1 MMAQFPTTGSFA
13 ASKMPSPAKRS
24 STSRAGREKA
34 RSPEAPP
41 LPLGDA
47 QVLIRRCHAIAEELN
62 KRGALD
68 LAVPFYR
75 QTIALLLADAAS
87 SPRAEP
93 ACLAQLDAA
102 SLTTFPVQT
111 AEHLPPELDQ
121 HLLALEQDLSKANA
135 LTVRK
140 LLLDIEEQVGQTHP
154 GLIALLAK
162 TYVLEGDF
170 EQSRL
175 RYEQALALA
184 PADPKLIVN
193 TAAAYMAC
201 GDCQSAL
208 NLLRP
213 LARQRQ
219 HITDSSI
226 VRSLLSN
233 LAIAEMEA
241 GSVDAAAS
249 LRVELAGLDPD
260 ALPLQDWLD
269 DARRWSEMGHRQ
281 ETKKLLIA
289 LRAVYP
295 SDRGVLEFLG
305 LLLEELGDFREA
317 ALIYRDLLRPSL
329 TE

>member
-1 MMAQFPTTGSFA
+1 M
-13 ASKMPSPAKRS
+13 
-24 STSRAGREKA
+24 
-34 RSPEAPP
+34 EAPP
-41 LPLGDA
+41 LQPGDA
-47 QVLIRRCHAIAEELN
+47 QVLIGRCHAIAEELN

-75 QTIALLLADAAS
+75 QTIALLLAEASPSLDADQ
-87 SPRAEP
+87 
-93 ACLAQLDAA
+93 ACLAMLDAA
-102 SLTTFPVQT
+102 SQAAGPTTFT
-111 AEHLPPELDQ
+111 APTAKRLPPELDQ
-121 HLLALEQDLSKANA
+121 HLLALEQDLSAANA

-140 LLLDIEEQVGQTHP
+140 LLLDLNEQVGHTHP

-162 TYVLEGDF
+162 TYVFEGDF
-170 EQSRL
+170 EQSRVHF
-175 RYEQALALA
+175 EQALALA
-184 PADPKLIVN
+184 PADPKLIMN
-193 TAAAYMAC
+193 TAAAFMAC

-208 NLLRP
+208 RLLRP

-233 LAIAEMEA
+233 LAIAELET

-260 ALPLQDWLD
+260 GLPLRDWLD
-269 DARRWSEMGHRQ
+269 DARRWSETGHRQ
-281 ETKKLLIA
+281 AAKQLLMA
-289 LRAVYP
+289 LRALYP
-295 SDRGVLEFLG
+295 SDRGVLELLG
-305 LLLEELGDFREA
+305 RLLEELGDFREA